1 MSVMTVFDF
10 SERFEM
16 DEKIT
21 PAVEAEI
28 IEAKNPRANPR
39 DIYAERMRIAEE
51 YGMEEEMI

>member
-1 MSVMTVFDF
+1 
-10 SERFEM
+10 M

-28 IEAKNPRANPR
+28 IEAKNDRAKPR
-39 DIYAERMRIAEE
+39 DIYTERMRIAEE